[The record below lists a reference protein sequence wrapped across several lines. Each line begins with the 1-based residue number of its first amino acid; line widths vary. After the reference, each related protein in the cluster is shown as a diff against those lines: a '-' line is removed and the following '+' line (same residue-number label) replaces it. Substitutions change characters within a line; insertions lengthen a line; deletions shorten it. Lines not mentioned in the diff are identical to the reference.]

1 MATDNRTFS
10 EPVELEQPIKRGDT
24 ELASLRFRRP
34 QAGELR
40 GLSMASLAQMQV
52 DELRKLA
59 PRISE
64 PTITAEE
71 FDGLHPAD
79 LMECCD
85 RIMDFLLS
93 KQRRAELPT
102 T

>member
-1 MATDNRTFS
+1 MSKDKNTFS
-10 EPVELEQPIKRGDT
+10 EPVLLEQPIVRGDDKI
-24 ELASLRFRRP
+24 EQLKFRRP
-34 QAGELR
+34 NAGELR
-40 GLSMASLAQMQV
+40 GLSMAALGQMQV

-59 PRISE
+59 PRISS
-64 PTITAEE
+64 PTITQEE
-71 FDGLHPAD
+71 FDGLDPAD